1 MFPSAFVWNIN
12 PFSGEILVF
21 QVKLAA
27 ILKMADP
34 PIVTHTFSPNKPD
47 FLFIDIHW
55 PPKPL
60 VLEKNSHFGNPIE
73 QLESG
78 ESGAFLSLQ
87 DTVYNQL
94 QQVKQDIRACAI
106 QRVARSEYF
115 DFHSDQ

>member
-1 MFPSAFVWNIN
+1 MIENYHNRLSATKNRVIYTKIMFPSPFVWNIN

-60 VLEKNSHFGNPIE
+60 VLEKNSHSGNPNIIN
-73 QLESG
+73 
-78 ESGAFLSLQ
+78 
-87 DTVYNQL
+87 VY
-94 QQVKQDIRACAI
+94 
-106 QRVARSEYF
+106 
-115 DFHSDQ
+115 

>member
-60 VLEKNSHFGNPIE
+60 VLEKNSHFGNPNISVFISKTWE
-73 QLESG
+73 VEIYNNIIMS
-78 ESGAFLSLQ
+78 SL
-87 DTVYNQL
+87 DVML
-94 QQVKQDIRACAI
+94 VLC
-106 QRVARSEYF
+106 
-115 DFHSDQ
+115 

>member
-1 MFPSAFVWNIN
+1 MKIFYAGFSYFSAGFFV
-12 PFSGEILVF
+12 FSAVFEAIITVFNFSAVFEAIQPVLLLVF

-60 VLEKNSHFGNPIE
+60 VLEKKSHFGNPNN
-73 QLESG
+73 
-78 ESGAFLSLQ
+78 
-87 DTVYNQL
+87 TCT
-94 QQVKQDIRACAI
+94 K
-106 QRVARSEYF
+106 
-115 DFHSDQ
+115 

>member
-1 MFPSAFVWNIN
+1 MFLSAFVWKIN
-12 PFSGEILVF
+12 PFSGEIAVF

-60 VLEKNSHFGNPIE
+60 VLEKISHFGNPNIE
-73 QLESG
+73 KNENPLSTDCESG
-78 ESGAFLSLQ
+78 QYPPKWVKTLSSI
-87 DTVYNQL
+87 VN
-94 QQVKQDIRACAI
+94 VKPIDYRILSAAD
-106 QRVARSEYF
+106 V
-115 DFHSDQ
+115 

>member
-60 VLEKNSHFGNPIE
+60 VLEKNSHFGNPNIA
-73 QLESG
+73 LVMFPNWDLKGDKSYR
-78 ESGAFLSLQ
+78 FLQ
-87 DTVYNQL
+87 KEIY
-94 QQVKQDIRACAI
+94 I
-106 QRVARSEYF
+106 
-115 DFHSDQ
+115 

>member
-1 MFPSAFVWNIN
+1 MFSSAFVWNIN

-21 QVKLAA
+21 QVKLAT

-60 VLEKNSHFGNPIE
+60 VLEKNSHFGNPTIHITRPIFG
-73 QLESG
+73 LMES
-78 ESGAFLSLQ
+78 
-87 DTVYNQL
+87 
-94 QQVKQDIRACAI
+94 
-106 QRVARSEYF
+106 SEVR
-115 DFHSDQ
+115 DGL